1 MTLTIL
7 RDNEAILANTIDHS
21 KAGVVRISL
30 NCDRGCPMGHVGT
43 KLQRSRYRLLLYWML
58 IKHFGGQPVIVLT
71 SCLSGRDNRENQT
84 IIC

>member
-7 RDNEAILANTIDHS
+7 LDNEAILANTIDHS

-30 NCDRGCPMGHVGT
+30 NCDRDWPMCHVGT
-43 KLQRSRYRLLLYWML
+43 ELQRSRCWLLLYWML
-58 IKHFGGQPVIVLT
+58 IKHFGGRSVIVLT
-71 SCLSGRDNRENQT
+71 SCLAGRDKRENQT